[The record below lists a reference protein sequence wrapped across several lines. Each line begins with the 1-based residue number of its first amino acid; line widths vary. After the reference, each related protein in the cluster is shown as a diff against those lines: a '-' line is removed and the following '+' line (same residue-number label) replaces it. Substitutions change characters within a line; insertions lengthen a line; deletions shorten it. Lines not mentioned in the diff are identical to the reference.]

1 MSANETPRNL
11 IVVSPPRKPRYAS
24 RAARPATDKGAP
36 NRESVSS
43 NKVEKV
49 ASGG

>member
-24 RAARPATDKGAP
+24 RAARPATDRGAP
-36 NRESVSS
+36 SREAVTST
-43 NKVEKV
+43 KPKKV